1 MTSRRAYALG
11 DAIGFSPRRFFALLV
26 KEWRQMKRDAS
37 SFIIAVLLPAALILL
52 FGFGLSMDLQRVPSA
67 VVLGESTPMTRE
79 IAARFTGSAYFDT
92 TIVPTRQAAE
102 DLMRRQLVD
111 VIVEL
116 PQGLAQKTAA
126 GAGEISLTIHGVD
139 ASAAMIIRTYASA
152 ALADFLARREA
163 REDALA
169 VIGASSEG
177 LAAEAAVSAAG
188 AAQSAAAAANDA
200 GTGSDDNRFAMP
212 LRPLSLGTV
221 SSQSSRSGAA
231 DSDSAE
237 AARSENETL
246 LEDEATAVSA
256 SSAGALP
263 GTIVLETRAW
273 FNEANK
279 SAWYLVP
286 GLTIV
291 VMTLTCSFM
300 GSIVIAREW
309 ERGTMESLCTTRAT
323 PLEILSAKLCVNY
336 GFSTLGLLLC
346 LALARLVFE
355 VPVRGDFGYLIATLL
370 IYNLWAMSFG
380 LFLSAAT
387 KRQFVAIQM
396 AVIGSYLPALILS
409 GYLFDLRSVPDWIA
423 WVGHLMPPTYAIESV
438 KILCLSGGSDDIV
451 RSNAALLAAWSTLF
465 FGLALNLTRKR
476 LD

>member
-1 MTSRRAYALG
+1 MTARRAYALE
-11 DAIGFSPRRFFALLV
+11 DAIGFSPSRFFALLV

-52 FGFGLSMDLQRVPSA
+52 FGFGLSMDLQRVPSV

-116 PQGLAQKTAA
+116 PQGLTQKTAA
-126 GAGEISLTIHGVD
+126 GTGEISLTIHGID

-169 VIGASSEG
+169 SSEG
-177 LAAEAAVSAAG
+177 LATEAAASAAG

-200 GTGSDDNRFAMP
+200 GAGSDANLFAMP

-237 AARSENETL
+237 AARSENKTL

-346 LALARLVFE
+346 LALARLFFE

>member
-1 MTSRRAYALG
+1 MKSLRR
-11 DAIGFSPRRFFALLV
+11 LLAV
-26 KEWRQMKRDAS
+26 ILKECTQIERDPS
-37 SFIIAVLLPAALILL
+37 ILL
-52 FGFGLSMDLQRVPSA
+52 IGLFLPIFLLMLFGYGLSMDVKGVPVAIVAEDASP
-67 VVLGESTPMTRE
+67 LSD
-79 IAARFTGSAYFDT
+79 RFTDRFLASDYFSARKVT
-92 TIVPTRQAAE
+92 SRLEAE
-102 DLMRRQLVD
+102 ALLENREVDAVLHIPSDFARRVL
-111 VIVEL
+111 
-116 PQGLAQKTAA
+116 
-126 GAGEISLTIHGVD
+126 AGEADLGLTIHGVD
-139 ASAAMIIRTYASA
+139 ANQATMIRTYVSATIATQLATNAELAASVSQSASA
-152 ALADFLARREA
+152 KPSVAL
-163 REDALA
+163 
-169 VIGASSEG
+169 S
-177 LAAEAAVSAAG
+177 
-188 AAQSAAAAANDA
+188 
-200 GTGSDDNRFAMP
+200 
-212 LRPLSLGTV
+212 
-221 SSQSSRSGAA
+221 
-231 DSDSAE
+231 
-237 AARSENETL
+237 
-246 LEDEATAVSA
+246 
-256 SSAGALP
+256 
-263 GTIVLETRAW
+263 TRAW

-451 RSNAALLAAWSTLF
+451 RSNAAFLAAWSTLF